1 MILNLFEPGGT
12 PIDQHHSADMVA
24 TASVG
29 VVQVVSDPRSTIP
42 QALNALLTA
51 ELTDNAGGELL
62 IKLARDT
69 VKTTWRRTLSRRC
82 TANAA
87 MRQKCRAGSKR
98 RCSSP
103 LERIGRGRRSVA
115 GAGLVGASTRATDQP
130 PYSWARCAR
139 RLAWTSARTSSR
151 TTPLNASSNQGCA
164 PLAAT
169 MRPSR
174 QALPQSRVSPA
185 RSRCGAL
192 CWT

>member
-103 LERIGRGRRSVA
+103 LERISCRRRVGWCVDPRYRSATLFMGTLRASSRLDERTHQFEDDTAERLVEPGLRTARRHDEAVPTGATPEQGIA
-115 GAGLVGASTRATDQP
+115 GAQQM
-130 PYSWARCAR
+130 RCA
-139 RLAWTSARTSSR
+139 L
-151 TTPLNASSNQGCA
+151 LN
-164 PLAAT
+164 LT
-169 MRPSR
+169 RIE
-174 QALPQSRVSPA
+174 
-185 RSRCGAL
+185 
-192 CWT
+192 